1 MIGRVIEEE
10 YRVAKVIGEGAFGTV
25 YRAED
30 LRLGRDVALK
40 MLNKAAANEREIRR
54 FLSEGRILASLNHP
68 NVVQIF
74 RLGEC
79 DGNPY
84 IVMECLEGRSLREVL
99 RHERMPA
106 RRGLDTMLQVV
117 RGLGAIHARGI
128 VHRDL
133 STNNVILT
141 TAGAAKIL
149 DMGLARDTGDLPTVS
164 GERTI
169 VGTISYMAPEV
180 IDGKAATFASDL
192 FSFGIILYEVLGGR
206 NPFQADHFM
215 AALYNIVNRDPEP
228 LENLFPG
235 MSPSLYDLVR
245 QCLQKD
251 PAERPP
257 DAARIEAVLLAAL
270 EGPLP
275 ECGTPGAAPCP
286 VREVREMAR
295 NPYLNRFMIKR
306 PEDFFGRQQEIKRV
320 FARLNTTPPGSISIV
335 GDRRIGKS
343 SLLNMVYSR
352 RSREE
357 HLQNP
362 ERMVM
367 VFLDLQQEKGM
378 SLPSFIR
385 LLRGMVN
392 VEARGRVTVSDC
404 ADDLEGIKEM
414 VARLDQAGLHLAIL
428 LDEFE
433 TVTSNPSFDL
443 EFFSFLRY
451 LANHFNVSYLTS
463 SARDLQILC
472 HTKEISDS
480 PFFNIFSTMRLGVFR
495 RLDVEEL
502 IRVPSERV
510 GRPLAPYA
518 EELINLAGHFP
529 FYLQI
534 ACCHT
539 LEYLDEV
546 PDGSQPDF
554 NEIGRRFYDEAKL
567 HYRYIWDAM
576 DSLERSTIV
585 RLARGRGIPD
595 SLCHVLDELNRRSFV
610 TPAPGGRPRLFAESF
625 AEFIRNE
632 GMGRENGSLLSRIF
646 GRRRG

>member
-1 MIGRVIEEE
+1 MIGRVVEEE
-10 YRVAKVIGEGAFGTV
+10 YRVTEVIGEGAFGTV

-30 LRLGRDVALK
+30 LRLGRAVALK
-40 MLNKAAANEREIRR
+40 MLNKAAASEREIHR
-54 FLSEGRILASLNHP
+54 FLSEGRILASLSHP

-84 IVMECLEGRSLREVL
+84 IVMEYLEGRSLGEVL
-99 RHERMPA
+99 RQERLPL
-106 RRGLDTMLQVV
+106 RRGLETMRQIAG
-117 RGLGAIHARGI
+117 GLGAIHARGI

-133 STNNVILT
+133 SPNNIILT
-141 TAGAAKIL
+141 ASGTAKIL
-149 DMGLARDTGDLPTVS
+149 DLGLARDTRDLPTVS
-164 GERTI
+164 GERNI

-180 IDGKAATFASDL
+180 IDGKAATPASDL
-192 FSFGIILYEVLGGR
+192 FSFGIALYEVLGGR

-228 LENLFPG
+228 LENLVPG
-235 MSPSLYDLVR
+235 MPPSLYDLAR

-251 PAERPP
+251 PAVRPP
-257 DAARIEAVLLAAL
+257 DAVCIEAILQAVL

-275 ECGTPGAAPCP
+275 EGEMLSAALP
-286 VREVREMAR
+286 VAREASQAAR
-295 NPYLNRFMIKR
+295 NPYLNRVMIKR
-306 PEDFFGRQQEIKRV
+306 PEDFFGRHQEIKRI

-352 RSREE
+352 RAREE

-362 ERMVM
+362 ERLVM

-378 SLPSFIR
+378 SLPSFTR

-392 VEARGRVTVSDC
+392 VELRGRITVSDC
-404 ADDLEGIKEM
+404 TDDLEGIKEM
-414 VARLDQAGLHLAIL
+414 VGRLDQAGLHLAIL

-451 LANHFNVSYLTS
+451 LANHFNVAYLTS

-495 RLDVEEL
+495 RADAEEL
-502 IRVPSERV
+502 ICVPSERV

-518 EELINLAGHFP
+518 EKIIGLAGYFP

-546 PDGSQPDF
+546 PEQSAPDF
-554 NEIGRRFYDEAKL
+554 DEIGRRFFDEAKL
-567 HYRYIWDAM
+567 HYRYIWEGM

-595 SLCHVLDELNRRSFV
+595 SLCHVLEELNRRSFV
-610 TPAPGGRPRLFAESF
+610 TPDPGGRPKLFAESF
-625 AEFIRNE
+625 AEFIRQE
-632 GMGRENGSLLSRIF
+632 GMGQESGSLLSRIF
-646 GRRRG
+646 GRGRG

>member
-1 MIGRVIEEE
+1 MIGRVVEEE
-10 YRVAKVIGEGAFGTV
+10 YRVTEVIGEGAFGTV

-30 LRLGRDVALK
+30 LRLGRAVALK
-40 MLNKAAANEREIRR
+40 MLNKAAATEREIHR
-54 FLSEGRILASLNHP
+54 FLSEGRILASLSHP

-84 IVMECLEGRSLREVL
+84 IVMEYLEGRPLSEAL
-99 RHERMPA
+99 RHERLPV
-106 RRGLDTMLQVV
+106 RRGMETMRQIAG
-117 RGLGAIHARGI
+117 GLGAIHARGI

-133 STNNVILT
+133 STNNIILT
-141 TAGAAKIL
+141 ASGAAKIL
-149 DMGLARDTGDLPTVS
+149 DLGLARDTRDLPTVS
-164 GERTI
+164 GERNI

-180 IDGKAATFASDL
+180 VDGKAATSASDL
-192 FSFGIILYEVLGGR
+192 FSFGIILYEVLAGR

-228 LENLFPG
+228 LENLVRG
-235 MSPSLYDLVR
+235 MYPPLYDLAR

-251 PAERPP
+251 PAARPP
-257 DAARIEAVLLAAL
+257 DAVCIEAVLQAAL

-275 ECGTPGAAPCP
+275 EGETAGAAPP
-286 VREVREMAR
+286 PAREARPTAR
-295 NPYLNRFMIKR
+295 NPYLNRVMIKG
-306 PEDFFGRQQEIKRV
+306 PENFFGRHQEIKRI

-343 SLLNMVYSR
+343 SLLNLIYSR
-352 RSREE
+352 RAREE

-362 ERMVM
+362 ERLVM
-367 VFLDLQQEKGM
+367 IFLDLQQEKWM

-392 VEARGRVTVSDC
+392 VELRGRITVSDC
-404 ADDLEGIKEM
+404 TDDLEGIKEM
-414 VARLDQAGLHLAIL
+414 VERLDRAGLHLAIL

-451 LANHFNVSYLTS
+451 LANHFNVAYLTS

-480 PFFNIFSTMRLGVFR
+480 PFFNIFSTMRLGIFR
-495 RLDVEEL
+495 RTDAEEL

-510 GRPLAPYA
+510 GRPLAPYT
-518 EELINLAGHFP
+518 ESIIGLAGLFP

-546 PDGSQPDF
+546 PNLSEPDF
-554 NEIGRRFYDEAKL
+554 NEIGRRFFEEAKL

-610 TPAPGGRPRLFAESF
+610 APDPGGRPKLFAESF
-625 AEFIRNE
+625 AEFIRHE
-632 GMGRENGSLLSRIF
+632 GTGREGGSLLSRIF

>member
-1 MIGRVIEEE
+1 MIGRIVEEE
-10 YRVAKVIGEGAFGTV
+10 YRVTEVIGEGAFGTV

-30 LRLGRDVALK
+30 LRLGRAVALK
-40 MLNKAAANEREIRR
+40 MLNKAAASEREIRR
-54 FLSEGRILASLNHP
+54 FLSEGRILASLSHP

-84 IVMECLEGRSLREVL
+84 IVMECLEGRSLRDVL
-99 RHERMPA
+99 GRERLSL
-106 RRGLDTMLQVV
+106 RRGLETMLQIA
-117 RGLGAIHARGI
+117 RGLGAVHARGI

-133 STNNVILT
+133 STNNIILT
-141 TAGAAKIL
+141 ASGAAKIL
-149 DMGLARDTGDLPTVS
+149 DLGLARDTKDLPTVS
-164 GERTI
+164 GERNI

-180 IDGKAATFASDL
+180 IDGRAATSASDI
-192 FSFGIILYEVLGGR
+192 FSLGIILYEVLGGR

-215 AALYNIVNRDPEP
+215 TALYNIVNRDPEP
-228 LENLFPG
+228 LENLVPG
-235 MSPSLYDLVR
+235 MGPSLYDIVR
-245 QCLQKD
+245 ECLQKD
-251 PAERPP
+251 PVARPP
-257 DAARIEAVLLAAL
+257 EAACIVDVLEATL

-275 ECGTPGAAPCP
+275 AGDTSGAAPSGGGR
-286 VREVREMAR
+286 VRQSLR
-295 NPYLNRFMIKR
+295 NPYLNRVMIKR
-306 PEDFFGRQQEIKRV
+306 PEDFFGRHQETKRV

-352 RSREE
+352 RAREE
-357 HLQNP
+357 HLQSP
-362 ERMVM
+362 ERMIM

-385 LLRGMVN
+385 LLRGMVQ
-392 VEARGRVTVSDC
+392 VELRGRATVSDC
-404 ADDLEGIKEM
+404 GDDLEGIKQM
-414 VARLDQAGLHLAIL
+414 VERLDQAGLHLAIL

-433 TVTSNPSFDL
+433 TVTTNPSFDL

-451 LANHFNVSYLTS
+451 LANHFNVAYLTS

-495 RLDVEEL
+495 RTDAEDL

-510 GRPLAPYA
+510 GRPLAPYT
-518 EELINLAGHFP
+518 EKIISLAGLFP
-529 FYLQI
+529 FYLQM

-546 PDGSQPDF
+546 SDEVEPDLG
-554 NEIGRRFYDEAKL
+554 EIGRRFYEEAKL
-567 HYRYIWDAM
+567 HYRYIWGAM

-595 SLCHVLDELNRRSFV
+595 SLCHVLEELNRRSFV
-610 TPAPGGRPRLFAESF
+610 TPDPGGRPKLFAESF

-632 GMGRENGSLLSRIF
+632 GMGQEDGSLLSRIF